1 MNNLSEVTI
10 IIPCYNEELNLI
22 ILLPKLKSFVI
33 EKNCSIIIVNDGS
46 TDRTYENL
54 KTVANNNIHVV
65 THTRNRGYGG
75 AIKSGIAACN
85 TKYCVT
91 IDGDGQHDLE
101 DIEQLFSELVNQK
114 ADLVVGNR
122 SGKGSSR
129 FRNFGK
135 WLIKKFTK
143 AFVDLEIE
151 DLNSGMKFYKTE
163 VVRSLF
169 HWAPNDMAYSETIT
183 LLHNNFRY
191 KIVEVGIRIFDRE
204 LGESTISYKTAIRTV
219 KEISFLILNFNPFRF
234 FGLLGGGISFSGL
247 LWSLPF
253 LLKGAGLT
261 IGSGFLMSFGILVM
275 ILGVMLQTITR
286 MKFENYKPIIGIGDE

>member
-1 MNNLSEVTI
+1 MNLSEVTI

-22 ILLPKLKSFVI
+22 NLLPKLENFVI
-33 EKNCSIIIVNDGS
+33 EKGCRIIIVNDGS
-46 TDRTYENL
+46 TDRSYEYL
-54 KTVANNNIHVV
+54 KTVTNANIRIVS
-65 THTRNRGYGG
+65 HTRNRGYGG

-101 DIEQLFSELVNQK
+101 DIEKLFRELVNQN

-135 WLIKKFTK
+135 WLIRKFTK
-143 AFVDLEIE
+143 TFVDLEIQ
-151 DLNSGMKFYKTE
+151 DLNSGMKFYKTQ

-169 HWAPNDMAYSETIT
+169 QWAPNDMAYSETIT

-191 KIVEVGIRIFDRE
+191 KIIEVGIKIFDRE

-219 KEISFLILNFNPFRF
+219 KEISFLVLNFNPFRF

-261 IGSGFLMSFGILVM
+261 IGSGFLISFGFLVM

-286 MKFENYKPIIGIGDE
+286 MKFESYKPIINIDE